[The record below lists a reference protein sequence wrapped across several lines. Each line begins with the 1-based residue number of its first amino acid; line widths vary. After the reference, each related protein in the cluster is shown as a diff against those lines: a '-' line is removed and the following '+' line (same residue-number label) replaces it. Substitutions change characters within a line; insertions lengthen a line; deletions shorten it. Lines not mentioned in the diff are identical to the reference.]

1 MTTFVGWEVEVEM
14 PVFTQET
21 QVGDGV
27 LTEFTMTKGLP
38 LVDITGDGLID
49 ENDVKVYVDEVAQT
63 VTSVVAGT
71 GVVTLSEAPASDASI
86 DFRYAYGPAKAARSQ
101 SVSIETSKSK
111 EEVPI
116 LGETEPFLK
125 SGRRTITGS
134 LESLI
139 TGRQFFEAIGADQ
152 TFTPKFKMTLNIG
165 DPPAKIEL
173 SGVVVE
179 TWSPEFPRDDLA
191 TQTIDFGAT
200 SIRWL

>member
-1 MTTFVGWEVEVEM
+1 MTTFVGWEVEIEM

-21 QVGDGV
+21 FTGDGI
-27 LTEFTMTKGLP
+27 TDSFTVANTP
-38 LVDITGDGLID
+38 LVDITGDGLVD
-49 ENDVKVYVDEVAQT
+49 ESDVKAYIDEVAQG
-63 VTSVVAGT
+63 VLSVDAET
-71 GVVTLSEAPASDASI
+71 GEVTLEETPASGVSI
-86 DFRYAYGPAKAARSQ
+86 DFRYAYGPSKVARSQ

-152 TFTPKFKMTLNIG
+152 TFTPKFKMTLKIG
-165 DPPAKIEL
+165 DPPAQIEL
-173 SGVVVE
+173 TGVVVE